1 MEREV
6 KRQNAKKQRVKGQDL
21 FGLQVLSIL
30 LMTGHNL
37 YAQPVYDTLAPQQ
50 LREVTVQDKGSNFT
64 NTTLRGVENFGIYS
78 GKKTEVVTLAN
89 LTANVSTNNPRQI
102 YGRVTG
108 LNIWESDGAGLQL
121 GIGGRG
127 LSPNRTANFNTRQNG
142 YDISADALGYPE
154 SYYTPPTEALDRF
167 EIVRGAASLQYGTQ
181 FGGLL
186 NFRFKRG
193 PQDKKLELT
202 SRQTLGSWGFFGSF
216 NSIGGTIAKGKL
228 NYYAYFQY
236 KTGDGWRPNSHFNY
250 RCGYASIE
258 YKPTEKLVF
267 QLDLTRMNYLAQQP
281 GGLTDKLFQ
290 DDARQSIR
298 SRNWFQVDWN
308 LAALSINYSFSEHTR
323 LNIRNF
329 GLIAERQSVGNLERI
344 NVSDFGGN
352 RTLIAGQFRN
362 FGQETRLLH
371 QYSWRGLP
379 QTILFGY
386 RLYYGHSTARQG
398 DANNS
403 SGPDFYFLHP
413 DELENSDY
421 DFPNRNQALF
431 AEHIINITPKWSL
444 TPGLRL
450 EYISTESKGY
460 YTRRVLDAAGNVIVQ
475 DKINDNQSRNRGFLI
490 GGLGA
495 SFKPRASLECYA
507 NVSQNYRAI
516 NFTDLRI
523 ANPNFVVDS
532 NIRDE
537 RGFTADLGLR
547 GQKEGFFTWELTAFY
562 VAYNGRIGQVLRA
575 DQPPLYNDYRFR
587 SNISDAR
594 NIGLEAFGEVN
605 ILRLFGHK
613 NNRMRWTWFINA
625 AVVDARYVDTEDA
638 SVRNKKVEMA
648 TPLMLRSGT
657 SLQQGP
663 WRAAL
668 QAGYI
673 ATHYSD
679 ATNAERTSTAVEGR
693 IPGYLVAD
701 LSVSYRWRWLQL
713 EGRCNNL
720 LDAKYFTRRAE
731 SYPGPGIIPSD
742 GRGVYVTLGVRI

>member
-1 MEREV
+1 MDMERPV
-6 KRQNAKKQRVKGQDL
+6 NTLRQQTCTKQLAVVFVVQLLALHTLSAQVVQD
-21 FGLQVLSIL
+21 S
-30 LMTGHNL
+30 MS
-37 YAQPVYDTLAPQQ
+37 PQQ
-50 LREVTVQDKGSNFT
+50 LREVTVQEKGKGFT
-64 NTTLRGVENFGIYS
+64 NTSMRGIENFGIYT
-78 GKKTEVVTLAN
+78 GKKTEVVSMNN
-89 LTANVSTNNPRQI
+89 LTANVSTNNARQI
-102 YGRVTG
+102 YGRITG

-142 YDISADALGYPE
+142 YEISADALGYPE
-154 SYYTPPTEALDRF
+154 SYYTPPAEALDRI

-202 SRQTLGSWGFFGSF
+202 SRQTAGSWGFFGSF

-236 KTGDGWRPNSHFNY
+236 KKGDGWRPNGGFNY
-250 RCGYASIE
+250 RCGYVSLD
-258 YKPTEKLVF
+258 YKPTDKFSV
-267 QLDLTRMNYLAQQP
+267 QLDLTRMDYLAQQP

-290 DDARQSIR
+290 DDARQSVR

-308 LAALSINYSFSEHTR
+308 MAALSLNYAFSERTS

-329 GLIAERQSVGNLERI
+329 GLIARRQSVGNLERI
-344 NVSDFGGN
+344 NVADFGEN
-352 RTLIAGQFRN
+352 RTLISGQFRN
-362 FGQETRLLH
+362 AGQEGRLLH
-371 QYSWRGLP
+371 QYTWRDLP

-398 DANNS
+398 DANDG

-413 DELENSDY
+413 EELENSDY
-421 DFPNRNQALF
+421 TFPNRNQALF
-431 AEHIINITPKWSL
+431 VEHVLNFTPKWSL

-450 EYISTESKGY
+450 EHINTGSEGY
-460 YTRRVLDAAGNVIVQ
+460 YTQRVLDGAGNVIVQ
-475 DKINDNQSRNRGFLI
+475 NKFDDTQTRNRGFLI
-490 GGLGA
+490 GGLGI
-495 SFKPRASLECYA
+495 SWKPKPTLECYA

-523 ANPNFVVDS
+523 SNPNYVVDS
-532 NIRDE
+532 AIHDE
-537 RGFTADLGLR
+537 KGFTADLGLR
-547 GQKEGFFTWELTAFY
+547 GRKSDFFTWELTAFY

-594 NIGLEAFGEVN
+594 NIGLEAFGEVDL
-605 ILRLFGHK
+605 LRLFGHQ
-613 NNRMRWTWFINA
+613 RHPLRWTLFVNTAI
-625 AVVDARYVDTEDA
+625 VDARYIHTEDA

-648 TPLMLRSGT
+648 PPLLFRTGT
-657 SLQQGP
+657 TLQRGP

-673 ATHYSD
+673 AAHYSD
-679 ATNAERTSTAVEGR
+679 ATNAERTATAVEGK
-693 IPGYLVAD
+693 IPSYFVMD
-701 LSVSYRWRWLQL
+701 LSASWRWRWLIV
-713 EGRCNNL
+713 EGSCNNL
-720 LDAKYFTRRAE
+720 LDARYFTRRAE

-742 GRGVYVTLGVRI
+742 GRGVYVTVGVKL